1 MRGIKLF
8 ADNAKVYDSSSQS
21 LQISLNKLISWLE
34 DHQLNVAPKKC
45 FTLNIL
51 NHKSQNLPTFTMD
64 NIPLQNIEVMKDL
77 GIIISDNL
85 KWQNHINYI
94 YNKAA
99 LSSYQ
104 ILKSFN
110 SKNIWILKKTSSH
123 IPVP

>member
-1 MRGIKLF
+1 MLHFKYF
-8 ADNAKVYDSSSQS
+8 ESQITKPS
-21 LQISLNKLISWLE
+21 YIYNGL
-34 DHQLNVAPKKC
+34 
-45 FTLNIL
+45 
-51 NHKSQNLPTFTMD
+51 D

-77 GIIISDNL
+77 GIIISENL